1 MRRVRTRPSFAGS
14 RIVTRIGQAAAS
26 RTCTMKSVRA
36 ALVAYGPV
44 VALALGL
51 PASAPV
57 AAMQEQAARVVTYN
71 GQIAPILNRHCV
83 SCHRPDAVAPFSL
96 STYPEVRARARA
108 VASATRRRVMP
119 PWKPAP
125 GVAHFLGE
133 RVLSREEIDL
143 IRRWV
148 AAGAPE
154 GDPDRG
160 PDPPAWPDG
169 WLRGAPDLVVTMD
182 ALYLLPAEGEDVYRN
197 FVVPVPTR
205 RARFVKA
212 IELKPATTR
221 GVHHARI
228 LVDRSGSARRLD
240 AADPLSGYDDRH
252 VDRARSPD
260 GHFLG
265 WAPGTVPN
273 EVADHLAW
281 RLEPGT
287 DLVLKTHL
295 VPRGEPTPVQ
305 VSVGFFFADAAPA
318 APPAVVQLGSQTID
332 IPAGASAHVVEDR
345 YRLPADVDL
354 LAVYPHAH
362 FLARQVEGYAV
373 LPGGA
378 RRPLIR
384 IDDWDFAWQDEYRYA
399 EPPRLPA
406 GTEVVMRFVFD
417 NSAGNPSNPSR
428 PPRHVRFGPRS
439 TDEMAELML
448 QVLPVDPA
456 DRPALV
462 QDVSRHVAQIVLAGS
477 RLALAAAPGNA
488 ALQERV
494 GNDLFAAGQVGEA
507 IRHLAAAV
515 RIAPERASAHYRLG
529 TALATIGS
537 TADAMESYRRAL
549 DLRPDFVEAHNN
561 LGGLLHLAGDL
572 DGAARHYRRTLAL
585 NPAHANARFN
595 LGNILLGAGRFADAE
610 HEFRGALAV
619 RPGFADAHVALG
631 LALAA
636 QGRHAGAAEAY
647 RAALRLD
654 PNLSEARRL
663 LALGQREAGQSTRP

>member
-1 MRRVRTRPSFAGS
+1 
-14 RIVTRIGQAAAS
+14 
-26 RTCTMKSVRA
+26 MKSVRA

-44 VALALGL
+44 AAIALAW
-51 PASAPV
+51 PASASV
-57 AAMQEQAARVVTYN
+57 SAAQEQAARAVSYN
-71 GQIAPILNRHCV
+71 GQIAPILNEHCV

-96 STYPEVRARARA
+96 STYAEVSARARM
-108 VASATRRRVMP
+108 VASVTRRRVMP

-125 GVAHFLGE
+125 GVARFLGE
-133 RVLSREEIDL
+133 RRLRGSEIDL
-143 IRRWV
+143 IQRWV

-154 GDPDRG
+154 GDPDRASE
-160 PDPPAWPDG
+160 PPSWPGG
-169 WLRGAPDLVVTMD
+169 WMRGTPDLVVTMD
-182 ALYLLPAEGEDVYRN
+182 APYPLPAAGEDVYRN
-197 FVVPVPTR
+197 FVVRVPTT
-205 RARFVKA
+205 RARFVQA
-212 IELKPATTR
+212 IELRPATTR
-221 GVHHARI
+221 GIHHARI
-228 LVDRSGSARRLD
+228 LVDRSGSARRLA
-240 AADPLSGYDDRH
+240 AADPVPGYDDRH
-252 VDRARSPD
+252 VDRARPPD

-295 VPRGEPTPVQ
+295 VPWGEPTPIR
-305 VSVGFFFADAAPA
+305 VSVGLFFADTAPTAA
-318 APPAVVQLGSQTID
+318 PAVVQLGSQIID

-345 YRLPADVDL
+345 YRLPAAVDL

-362 FLARQVEGYAV
+362 FLARRVEGYAV

-399 EPPRLPA
+399 AQPRLPA

-417 NSAGNPSNPSR
+417 NSAGNPRNPSR
-428 PPRHVRFGPRS
+428 PPRRVRFGPRS

-462 QDVSRHVAQIVLAGS
+462 RDVSRHVAHVVLAGS
-477 RLALAAAPGNA
+477 RLALAAAPDSA
-488 ALQERV
+488 VLQERV
-494 GNDLFAAGQVGEA
+494 GNDLFAVGQASEA
-507 IRHLAAAV
+507 IRHLMAAV

-529 TALATIGS
+529 TALATIGR
-537 TADAMESYRRAL
+537 TGDAMASYRHAL

-585 NPAHANARFN
+585 EPAHANAHFN
-595 LGNILLGAGRFADAE
+595 LGNILLGAGRFAEAE
-610 HEFRGALAV
+610 AEFRGALAA
-619 RPGFADAHVALG
+619 RPEFADAHVALG
-631 LALAA
+631 LTLFG
-636 QGRHAGAAEAY
+636 QGRIEAAVEAY
-647 RAALRLD
+647 RAALRLNPD
-654 PNLSEARRL
+654 LTEARRL
-663 LALGQREAGQSTRP
+663 LDDALAGPSRGR

>member
-1 MRRVRTRPSFAGS
+1 
-14 RIVTRIGQAAAS
+14 
-26 RTCTMKSVRA
+26 MKSVRA
-36 ALVAYGPV
+36 ALVAYGRAAAI
-44 VALALGL
+44 ALAWS
-51 PASAPV
+51 ASASI
-57 AAMQEQAARVVTYN
+57 AAAQEQGARAVTYN
-71 GQIAPILNRHCV
+71 GQIAPILNEHCV

-96 STYPEVRARARA
+96 STYAEVRARARM
-108 VASATRRRVMP
+108 VAIVTQRRVMP

-125 GVAHFLGE
+125 GVARFLGE
-133 RVLSREEIDL
+133 RRLRGDQIDL
-143 IRRWV
+143 IQRWV

-154 GDPDRG
+154 GDPDRA
-160 PDPPAWPDG
+160 PEPPSWPGG
-169 WLRGAPDLVVTMD
+169 WMRGTPDLVVTMD
-182 ALYLLPAEGEDVYRN
+182 APYPLPAAGEDVYRN
-197 FVVPVPTR
+197 FVVRVPST

-212 IELKPATTR
+212 IELRPATTP
-221 GVHHARI
+221 GIHHARI
-228 LVDRSGSARRLD
+228 LVDRSGSARRLA
-240 AADPLSGYDDRH
+240 AADPIPGYDDRH

-318 APPAVVQLGSQTID
+318 ATPAVVQLGSQTID

-428 PPRHVRFGPRS
+428 PPRRVRFGPQS

-477 RLALAAAPGNA
+477 KLALAAAPGSA

-494 GNDLFAAGQVGEA
+494 GNDLFAVGQVGEA
-507 IRHLAAAV
+507 IRHLVAAV
-515 RIAPERASAHYRLG
+515 RIAPDRASAHYRLG

-561 LGGLLHLAGDL
+561 LGGLLHLSGDL
-572 DGAARHYRRTLAL
+572 EGAARHYRRTLAL
-585 NPAHANARFN
+585 DPAHANAHFN
-595 LGNILLGAGRFADAE
+595 LGNILMGAGRFAEAE
-610 HEFRGALAV
+610 AEFRGTLAV
-619 RPGFADAHVALG
+619 RPGYADAHIGLG
-631 LALAA
+631 RALAA
-636 QGRHAGAAEAY
+636 RGRSAAAAESY
-647 RAALRLD
+647 RAALRLNPD
-654 PNLSEARRL
+654 LLEARRL
-663 LALGQREAGQSTRP
+663 LDDVLARLARGR

>member
-1 MRRVRTRPSFAGS
+1 
-14 RIVTRIGQAAAS
+14 
-26 RTCTMKSVRA
+26 MKSLRA
-36 ALVAYGPV
+36 ALVAYGRAAAI
-44 VALALGL
+44 ALAWS
-51 PASAPV
+51 ASASI
-57 AAMQEQAARVVTYN
+57 AAAQEQGARAVTYN
-71 GQIAPILNRHCV
+71 GQIAPILNEHCV

-96 STYPEVRARARA
+96 STYAEVRARARM
-108 VASATRRRVMP
+108 VAIVTQRRVMP

-125 GVAHFLGE
+125 GVARFLGE
-133 RVLSREEIDL
+133 RRLRGDQIDL
-143 IRRWV
+143 IQRWV

-154 GDPDRG
+154 GDPDRA
-160 PDPPAWPDG
+160 PEPPSWPGG
-169 WLRGAPDLVVTMD
+169 WMRDTPDLVVTMD
-182 ALYLLPAEGEDVYRN
+182 APYPLPAAGEDVYRN
-197 FVVPVPTR
+197 FVVRVPST

-240 AADPLSGYDDRH
+240 AADPLSGYDDRR
-252 VDRARSPD
+252 VDQARSPD

-265 WAPGTVPN
+265 WAPGTAPN
-273 EVADHLAW
+273 EVPDHLAW
-281 RLEPGT
+281 RLEPRT

-305 VSVGFFFADAAPA
+305 VSVGFFFTDTVPTAT
-318 APPAVVQLGSQTID
+318 PAVVQLGSQTID

-345 YRLPADVDL
+345 YRLPAPVDL

-362 FLARQVEGYAV
+362 FLARQVEAYAV
-373 LPGGA
+373 LPTGV

-399 EPPRLPA
+399 EPTRLPA

-428 PPRHVRFGPRS
+428 PPRRVRFGPQS

-477 RLALAAAPGNA
+477 KLALAAAPGSA

-494 GNDLFAAGQVGEA
+494 GNDLFAVGQVGEA
-507 IRHLAAAV
+507 IRHLVAAV
-515 RIAPERASAHYRLG
+515 RIAPDRASAHYRLG
-529 TALATIGS
+529 TALAMIGS

-549 DLRPDFVEAHNN
+549 DLQPDFVEAHNN
-561 LGGLLHLAGDL
+561 LGGLLHLSGDL
-572 DGAARHYRRTLAL
+572 EGAARHYRRTLTL
-585 NPAHANARFN
+585 DPAHANAHFN
-595 LGNILLGAGRFADAE
+595 LGNILLGAGRFAEAE
-610 HEFRGALAV
+610 VEFRGTLAV
-619 RPGFADAHVALG
+619 RPDYAEAHIGLG
-631 LALAA
+631 RALAA
-636 QGRHAGAAEAY
+636 RGRSAAAAESY
-647 RAALRLD
+647 RAALRLNPD
-654 PNLSEARRL
+654 LLEARRL
-663 LALGQREAGQSTRP
+663 LDDVVARRR

>member
-1 MRRVRTRPSFAGS
+1 
-14 RIVTRIGQAAAS
+14 
-26 RTCTMKSVRA
+26 MKSVRA
-36 ALVAYGPV
+36 ALAAYGPV
-44 VALALGL
+44 VAIALVW
-51 PASAPV
+51 PASASV
-57 AAMQEQAARVVTYN
+57 AAGQDQAARAVTYN
-71 GQIAPILNRHCV
+71 GQIAPILNAHCV

-96 STYPEVRARARA
+96 STYAEVRARARL
-108 VASATRRRVMP
+108 VANVTRRRIMP

-125 GVAHFLGE
+125 GVARFLGE
-133 RVLSREEIDL
+133 RLLGQEEIDL
-143 IRRWV
+143 IQRWV

-154 GDPDRG
+154 GDPDRA
-160 PDPPAWPDG
+160 PQPPSWPGG
-169 WLRGAPDLVVTMD
+169 WMRGTPDLVVTMD
-182 ALYLLPAEGEDVYRN
+182 APYPLLPAAGEDLYRN
-197 FVVPVPTR
+197 FVVPVPTT
-205 RARFVKA
+205 RARFVQA
-212 IELKPATTR
+212 IELQPATTR
-221 GVHHARI
+221 GIHHARI

-240 AADPLSGYDDRH
+240 AADPVPGYDDRH

-273 EVADHLAW
+273 EVADRLAW

-305 VSVGFFFADAAPA
+305 VSVGFFFADTAPTA
-318 APPAVVQLGSQTID
+318 TPAVVQLGSQTID
-332 IPAGASAHVVEDR
+332 IPAGASAHVVEDT

-362 FLARQVEGYAV
+362 SLARQVEAYAV
-373 LPGGA
+373 LPDGA
-378 RRPLIR
+378 VRPLIR

-406 GTEVVMRFVFD
+406 GTVVGMRFVFD
-417 NSAGNPSNPSR
+417 NSAHNPHYPSR
-428 PPRHVRFGPRS
+428 PPRRVRFGPRS

-448 QVLPVDPA
+448 QVLPVDAA

-462 QDVSRHVAQIVLAGS
+462 RDAARHVAQVVLAGS
-477 RLALAAAPGNA
+477 RQALAAAPGSA

-494 GNDLFAAGQVGEA
+494 GNDLFAVGRVDEA
-507 IRHLAAAV
+507 IRHLVAAV
-515 RIAPERASAHYRLG
+515 RIAPDRASAHYRLG

-537 TADAMESYRRAL
+537 TAGAMASYRRAL

-561 LGGLLHLAGDL
+561 FGGLLHLSGDL
-572 DGAARHYRRTLAL
+572 DGGRAALPPHVGPGPGPRQRAL
-585 NPAHANARFN
+585 QSGQYP
-595 LGNILLGAGRFADAE
+595 AGRGTLRGRRARV
-610 HEFRGALAV
+610 FRGTLAV
-619 RPGFADAHVALG
+619 RPDFADAHVALG
-631 LALAA
+631 RALAA

-663 LALGQREAGQSTRP
+663 LALALGQRESGQGFRR

>member
-1 MRRVRTRPSFAGS
+1 MKRART
-14 RIVTRIGQAAAS
+14 AAAA
-26 RTCTMKSVRA
+26 CCAVLAVA
-36 ALVAYGPV
+36 AG
-44 VALALGL
+44 
-51 PASAPV
+51 ASA
-57 AAMQEQAARVVTYN
+57 AAHAAPAAEQESSAVTYH
-71 GQIAPILNRHCV
+71 GAISAILDEHCV
-83 SCHRPDAVAPFSL
+83 PCHRPDAVAPFSL
-96 STYPEVRARARA
+96 STYAEVSARAEL
-108 VASATRRRVMP
+108 VARVTRQREMP

-125 GVAHFLGE
+125 GIASFLGE
-133 RVLSREEIDL
+133 RRLGEEAIDL
-143 IRRWV
+143 IQRWV

-154 GDPDRG
+154 GDAG
-160 PDPPAWPDG
+160 AAAPPRARPDG
-169 WLRGAPDLVVTMD
+169 WMRGTPDLVVTMD
-182 ALYLLPAEGEDVYRN
+182 APYLLPAAGEDVYRN
-197 FVVPVPTR
+197 FVVPIPTTH
-205 RARFVKA
+205 ARFVKA

-228 LVDRSGSARRLD
+228 LLDRSGSARRLD
-240 AADPLSGYDDRH
+240 AADPVPGYDDRH
-252 VDRARSPD
+252 VDQARFPA

-273 EVADHLAW
+273 DVPDRLAW
-281 RLEPGT
+281 RLAPGA

-295 VPRGEPTPVQ
+295 VPRGEPTPIQ
-305 VSVGFFFADAAPA
+305 VSVGFFYSGAMPTAT
-318 APPAVVQLGSQTID
+318 PAVVQLGSQTID

-362 FLARQVEGYAV
+362 FLARQVETYAV

-417 NSAGNPSNPSR
+417 NSAGNPRNPGR
-428 PPRHVRFGPRS
+428 PPRRVRFGPRS

-456 DRPALV
+456 DRPALAR
-462 QDVSRHVAQIVLAGS
+462 DVSRHVAHVVLAGS
-477 RLALAAAPGNA
+477 RLALAAAPDSA
-488 ALQERV
+488 VLRERV
-494 GNDLFAAGQVGEA
+494 GNDLFAVGQVSEA
-507 IRHLAAAV
+507 IRHLMAAV

-529 TALATIGS
+529 TALATIGR
-537 TADAMESYRRAL
+537 TGDAMVSYRRAL

-572 DGAARHYRRTLAL
+572 EGAARHYRRTLAL
-585 NPAHANARFN
+585 DPAHANAHFN
-595 LGNILLGAGRFADAE
+595 LGNILLGAARFAEAE
-610 HEFRGALAV
+610 AEFRGALAV
-619 RPGFADAHVALG
+619 RPEFADVQLALG
-631 LALAA
+631 LALAG
-636 QGRHAGAAEAY
+636 QGEIEAAVEAY

-654 PNLSEARRL
+654 PGLDEARGL
-663 LALGQREAGQSTRP
+663 LDGALARSSPGR

>member
-1 MRRVRTRPSFAGS
+1 
-14 RIVTRIGQAAAS
+14 
-26 RTCTMKSVRA
+26 MKSVRA
-36 ALVAYGPV
+36 ALVAYGRAAAI
-44 VALALGL
+44 ALAWS
-51 PASAPV
+51 ASASI
-57 AAMQEQAARVVTYN
+57 AAAQEQGARAVTYN
-71 GQIAPILNRHCV
+71 GQIAPILNEHCV

-96 STYPEVRARARA
+96 STYAEVRARARM
-108 VASATRRRVMP
+108 VATVTRRRVMP

-125 GVAHFLGE
+125 AVARFLGE
-133 RVLSREEIDL
+133 RRLRGDQIDL
-143 IRRWV
+143 IQRWV

-154 GDPDRG
+154 GDPDRA
-160 PDPPAWPDG
+160 PEPPSWQGG
-169 WLRGAPDLVVTMD
+169 WMRGTPDLVVTMD
-182 ALYLLPAEGEDVYRN
+182 APYPLPAAGEDVYRN
-197 FVVPVPTR
+197 FVVRVPST

-212 IELKPATTR
+212 IELRPATTR
-221 GVHHARI
+221 GIHHARI
-228 LVDRSGSARRLD
+228 LVDRSGSARRLA
-240 AADPLSGYDDRH
+240 AADPVPGYDDRH

-305 VSVGFFFADAAPA
+305 VSVGFFFTDTVPTAK
-318 APPAVVQLGSQTID
+318 PAVVQLGSQTID

-362 FLARQVEGYAV
+362 FLARHVEGYAV

-417 NSAGNPSNPSR
+417 NSAANPSNPSR
-428 PPRHVRFGPRS
+428 PPQRVRFGPQS

-462 QDVSRHVAQIVLAGS
+462 QDVARHVAQIVLAGS
-477 RLALAAAPGNA
+477 RLALAAAPGSA

-494 GNDLFAAGQVGEA
+494 GNDLFAVGQVGEA
-507 IRHLAAAV
+507 IRHLVAAV
-515 RIAPERASAHYRLG
+515 RIAPDRASAHYRLG
-529 TALATIGS
+529 TALATIGR
-537 TADAMESYRRAL
+537 TAGAMESYRRAL
-549 DLRPDFVEAHNN
+549 DLRPDFAEAHNN
-561 LGGLLHLAGDL
+561 LGGLLHLSGDL

-585 NPAHANARFN
+585 DPAHANARFN
-595 LGNILLGAGRFADAE
+595 LGNILLGAGRFAEAE
-610 HEFRGALAV
+610 AEFRGALAV
-619 RPGFADAHVALG
+619 RPAFADLHVGLG
-631 LALAA
+631 LALAG
-636 QGRHAGAAEAY
+636 QGQIASAVEAY

-654 PNLSEARRL
+654 PDLSEARARL
-663 LALGQREAGQSTRP
+663 DAALARSSPGR

>member
-1 MRRVRTRPSFAGS
+1 
-14 RIVTRIGQAAAS
+14 
-26 RTCTMKSVRA
+26 MKSVRA
-36 ALVAYGPV
+36 ALVAYGRIAAI
-44 VALALGL
+44 ALAWS
-51 PASAPV
+51 ASASV
-57 AAMQEQAARVVTYN
+57 AAAQEQAARAVTYN
-71 GQIAPILNRHCV
+71 GQIAAILNAHCV

-96 STYPEVRARARA
+96 STYAEVRARARM
-108 VASATRRRVMP
+108 VATVTRRRVMP

-125 GVAHFLGE
+125 GVARFLGE
-133 RVLSREEIDL
+133 RRLRGDEID
-143 IRRWV
+143 IIQRWV

-154 GDPDRG
+154 GDPDRA
-160 PDPPAWPDG
+160 PEPPSWPGG
-169 WLRGAPDLVVTMD
+169 WMRGTPDLVVTMD
-182 ALYLLPAEGEDVYRN
+182 APYPLPAAGEDVYRN
-197 FVVPVPTR
+197 FVVRVPTT
-205 RARFVKA
+205 RARFVQA
-212 IELKPATTR
+212 IELRPATTR
-221 GVHHARI
+221 GIHHARI
-228 LVDRSGSARRLD
+228 LVDRSGSARRLA
-240 AADPLSGYDDRH
+240 AADPVPGYDDRH
-252 VDRARSPD
+252 VDRARPPD

-305 VSVGFFFADAAPA
+305 VSVGFFFADTAPTA
-318 APPAVVQLGSQTID
+318 TPAVVQLGSQTID
-332 IPAGASAHVVEDR
+332 IPAGASAHVVEDT

-406 GTEVVMRFVFD
+406 GTDVVMRFVFD

-428 PPRHVRFGPRS
+428 PPRRVRFGPRS

-462 QDVSRHVAQIVLAGS
+462 RGVSRHVAQIVLAGS
-477 RLALAAAPGNA
+477 RHALAAAPGSA

-494 GNDLFAAGQVGEA
+494 GNDLFAVGQVGEA
-507 IRHLAAAV
+507 IRHLVAAV
-515 RIAPERASAHYRLG
+515 RIAPDRASAHYRLG

-537 TADAMESYRRAL
+537 SADAMRSYRRAL

-561 LGGLLHLAGDL
+561 LGGLLHLSGDL

-585 NPAHANARFN
+585 DPAHANARFN
-595 LGNILLGAGRFADAE
+595 LGNILLGAGRFAEAE
-610 HEFRGALAV
+610 HEFRATLAV
-619 RPGFADAHVALG
+619 RPEFADAHLG
-631 LALAA
+631 LGSALAA
-636 QGRHAGAAEAY
+636 QGRRAGAVEAY

-663 LALGQREAGQSTRP
+663 LALALGRREGGQGFRR